1 MYNSL
6 PLVLMLSQL
15 NVRNFALIKDLN
27 TSFHPQMNII
37 TGETGAGK
45 SILLGALGLILG
57 ERADVKALGDLDEKC
72 VIEGTFDINGY
83 GLEEFFDAHELDYD
97 NTSIVRREITPSGKS
112 RAFINDTPVQL
123 TILKELGSQLVS
135 LHSQHETL
143 GLNDKNFQ
151 LSVVDSFAGHLSL
164 LKEYKGLYLQ
174 YKLSESKLKNLLSKE
189 VEAQKDLDYTTFIYN
204 ELEETQ
210 LQDNELEL
218 LEKEQETLSHAEEI
232 QQSAVSAYAILS
244 ESEIPA
250 IDQLN
255 QAKALLL
262 SAGKNDERLLELAKR
277 IDSALIDL
285 KDVSIELNAI
295 SDNVQADEECLFTI
309 DQRLNLIYNLLKKH
323 SAQTTADLLQIQQ
336 ELANKLDNTAG
347 LSEETEQLKQ
357 QCDTMRQQLREIA
370 NTLSQNRNQ
379 QRQAIETNISQ
390 LLAQVGMPN
399 AIIEVNI
406 TALPNDELNETGC
419 DTVNFLFSSN
429 PGSSLQPLN
438 KVASG
443 GELSRLMLAIKSLV
457 ADNIKLPTLI
467 FDEIDTGI
475 SGEVAAKTGR
485 LMKQLAS
492 NHQVISVTHLPQI
505 AGAGHK
511 HFFVYKEVKN
521 NTTETQLRALS
532 ENERIEEIAKMLSG
546 DSPTESAMAN
556 ARELLTF

>member
-6 PLVLMLSQL
+6 PLGLMLSQL
-15 NVRNFALIKDLN
+15 NIQNFALIKDLN
-27 TSFHPQMNII
+27 ISFHPQMNII

-57 ERADVKALGDLDEKC
+57 ERADVKALGNLDEKC
-72 VIEGTFDINGY
+72 VIEGTFDIKGY
-83 GLEEFFDAHELDYD
+83 GLEDFFNTNELDYD
-97 NTSIVRREITPSGKS
+97 DTTIVRREITPSGKS

-123 TILKELGSQLVS
+123 VILKELGNQLVS

-164 LKEYKGLYLQ
+164 LKEYKGLYRQ
-174 YKLSESKLKNLLSKE
+174 YKQSESKLKNLLNQE
-189 VEAQKDLDYTTFIYN
+189 AEAQKDLDYTTFIYN
-204 ELEETQ
+204 ELEEAQ
-210 LQDNELEL
+210 LQNNELEL

-232 QQSAVSAYAILS
+232 QQSAVSAYAILN
-244 ESEIPA
+244 ESELPA

-255 QAKALLL
+255 QAKVLLQA
-262 SAGKNDERLLELAKR
+262 AGKNDERLTELAKR

-295 SDNVQADEECLFTI
+295 SDNVQADEERLYTI

-347 LSEETEQLKQ
+347 LSEETELLKQ
-357 QCDTMRQQLREIA
+357 QCDTLRQKLVEMA
-370 NTLSQNRNQ
+370 VTLSKNRHQ
-379 QRQAIETNISQ
+379 QKQEIETNISQ

-399 AIIEVNI
+399 ARVEVNI
-406 TALPNDELNETGC
+406 STLPEGELNDTGC
-419 DTVNFLFSSN
+419 DMVNFLFSSN
-429 PGSSLQPLN
+429 LGSALQPLN

-485 LMKQLAS
+485 LMKQLAG

-521 NTTETQLRALS
+521 NTTETQLKALS
-532 ENERIEEIAKMLSG
+532 ENERVEEIAKMLSG
-546 DSPTESAMAN
+546 DSPTESAMTN
-556 ARELLTF
+556 ARELLTA

>member
-6 PLVLMLSQL
+6 PLGLMLSQL
-15 NVRNFALIKDLN
+15 NIQNFALIKDLN
-27 TSFHPQMNII
+27 ISFHPQMNII

-57 ERADVKALGDLDEKC
+57 ERADVKALGNLDEKC
-72 VIEGTFDINGY
+72 VIEGTFDIKGY
-83 GLEEFFDAHELDYD
+83 GLEDFFNTNELDYD
-97 NTSIVRREITPSGKS
+97 NTTIVRREITPSGKS

-123 TILKELGSQLVS
+123 VILKELGNQLVS

-164 LKEYKGLYLQ
+164 LKEYKGLYRQ
-174 YKLSESKLKNLLSKE
+174 YKQSESKLKNLLNQE
-189 VEAQKDLDYTTFIYN
+189 AEAQKDLDYTTFIYN
-204 ELEETQ
+204 ELEEAQ
-210 LQDNELEL
+210 LQNNELEL

-232 QQSAVSAYAILS
+232 QQSAVSAYAILN
-244 ESEIPA
+244 ESELPA

-255 QAKALLL
+255 QAKVLLQA
-262 SAGKNDERLLELAKR
+262 AGKNDERLTELAKR

-295 SDNVQADEECLFTI
+295 SDNVQADEERLYTI

-347 LSEETEQLKQ
+347 LSEETELLKQ
-357 QCDTMRQQLREIA
+357 QCDTLRQKLVEMA
-370 NTLSQNRNQ
+370 VTLSKNRHQ
-379 QRQAIETNISQ
+379 QKQEIETNISQ

-399 AIIEVNI
+399 ARVEVNI
-406 TALPNDELNETGC
+406 STLPEGELNDTGC
-419 DTVNFLFSSN
+419 DMVNFLFSSN
-429 PGSSLQPLN
+429 LGSALQPLN

-485 LMKQLAS
+485 LMKQLAG

-521 NTTETQLRALS
+521 NTTETQLKALS
-532 ENERIEEIAKMLSG
+532 ENERVEEIAKMLSG
-546 DSPTESAMAN
+546 DSPTESAMTN
-556 ARELLTF
+556 ARELLTY

>member
-6 PLVLMLSQL
+6 PLGLMLSQL
-15 NVRNFALIKDLN
+15 NIQNFALIKDLN
-27 TSFHPQMNII
+27 ISFHPQMNII

-57 ERADVKALGDLDEKC
+57 ERADVKALGNLDEKC
-72 VIEGTFDINGY
+72 VIEGTFDIKGY
-83 GLEEFFDAHELDYD
+83 GLEDFFNTNELDYD
-97 NTSIVRREITPSGKS
+97 NTTIVRREITPSGKS

-123 TILKELGSQLVS
+123 VILKELGNQLVS

-164 LKEYKGLYLQ
+164 LKEYKGLYRQ
-174 YKLSESKLKNLLSKE
+174 YKQSESKLKNLLNQE
-189 VEAQKDLDYTTFIYN
+189 AEAQKDLDYTTFIYN
-204 ELEETQ
+204 ELEEAQ
-210 LQDNELEL
+210 LQNNELEL

-232 QQSAVSAYAILS
+232 QQSAVSAYAILN
-244 ESEIPA
+244 ESELPA

-255 QAKALLL
+255 QAKVLLQA
-262 SAGKNDERLLELAKR
+262 AGKNDERLTELAKR

-295 SDNVQADEECLFTI
+295 SDNVQADEERLYAI

-347 LSEETEQLKQ
+347 LSEETELLKQ
-357 QCDTMRQQLREIA
+357 QCDTLRQKLVEMA
-370 NTLSQNRNQ
+370 VTLSKNRHQ
-379 QRQAIETNISQ
+379 QKQEIETNISQ

-399 AIIEVNI
+399 ARVEVNI
-406 TALPNDELNETGC
+406 STLPEGELNDTGC
-419 DTVNFLFSSN
+419 DMVNFLFSSN
-429 PGSSLQPLN
+429 LGSALQPLN

-485 LMKQLAS
+485 LMKQLAG

-521 NTTETQLRALS
+521 NTTETQLKALS
-532 ENERIEEIAKMLSG
+532 ENERVEEIAKMLSG
-546 DSPTESAMAN
+546 DSPTESAMTN
-556 ARELLTF
+556 ARELLTA